1 MPTPS
6 RSAVA
11 FCLAV
16 VAFAALMPGIGV
28 LACALVEPQ
37 WILLPDEVFVVLAV
51 AVLRPDEHP
60 GSLFPVLSPRAPPF
74 RNAQA

>member
-1 MPTPS
+1 MPRPS

-11 FCLAV
+11 FCIAV

-37 WILLPDEVFVVLAV
+37 WILLPDEVSIALPSAVVPGGDQPLA
-51 AVLRPDEHP
+51 LL
-60 GSLFPVLSPRAPPF
+60 SLLPSRAPPVS
-74 RNAQA
+74 A

>member
-1 MPTPS
+1 MPRPP

-11 FCLAV
+11 FCIAV

-37 WILLPDEVFVVLAV
+37 WILLPDEVFVALAV
-51 AVLRPDEHP
+51 AVLRPGEHP
-60 GSLFPVLSPRAPPF
+60 GSLFPVPSPRAPPF
-74 RNAQA
+74 QYAQA

>member
-1 MPTPS
+1 MPRPS

-11 FCLAV
+11 FCIAV

-37 WILLPDEVFVVLAV
+37 WILLPDEVSIALSIAVVPGGEQPLA
-51 AVLRPDEHP
+51 LF
-60 GSLFPVLSPRAPPF
+60 SLLPSRAPPF
-74 RNAQA
+74 SA